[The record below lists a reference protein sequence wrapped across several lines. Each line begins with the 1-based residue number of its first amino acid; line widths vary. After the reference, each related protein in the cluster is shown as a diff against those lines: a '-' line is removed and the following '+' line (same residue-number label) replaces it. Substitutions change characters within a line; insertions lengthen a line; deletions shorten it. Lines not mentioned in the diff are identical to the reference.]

1 MEQDTDK
8 LFSFCS
14 RVGDEDFTKWGKYST
29 IKRHYKR
36 RGGQFENFSPSS
48 HHRYVQMQGLLFWQ
62 CPGAYVQGE

>member
-1 MEQDTDK
+1 MKRKKKFDYPQY
-8 LFSFCS
+8 FIYY
-14 RVGDEDFTKWGKYST
+14 GKRRLLIKYL